1 MGLAPPAALSPQ
13 ALLARVEFEGEE
25 RVRLAYARG
34 KGVLFVTGHFGFWEL
49 QAMVHALR
57 LGPMAVLARLLDNRA
72 LNGLLE
78 TMRTRTGNTVVYKQG
93 SMRRIMRLLEPKKP
107 DGSPGTQEE
116 AVNACDVK
124 AGRPPRKLL
133 GMAVLTGFKPGTSNA
148 SLTGGKA
155 YNVEDCDTYSIDA
168 TAIDD
173 GRALE
178 LRHWTGMKRTWTL
191 VR

>member
-1 MGLAPPAALSPQ
+1 MARQLGLAAFVVAALGTTAGGANIACAQS
-13 ALLARVEFEGEE
+13 AD
-25 RVRLAYARG
+25 
-34 KGVLFVTGHFGFWEL
+34 
-49 QAMVHALR
+49 
-57 LGPMAVLARLLDNRA
+57 GPSVYRTW
-72 LNGLLE
+72 LNDSRKAHIQIGPCSDAAS
-78 TMRTRTGNTVVYKQG
+78 GPVCG
-93 SMRRIMRLLEPKKP
+93 RIVRLLEPKKA

-133 GMAVLTGFKPGTSNA
+133 GMAVLSGFKPGAGNA
-148 SLTGGKA
+148 AITGGKA
-155 YNVEDCDTYSIDA
+155 YNVEDCDMYSIDA
-168 TAIDD
+168 TAVDG

>member
-1 MGLAPPAALSPQ
+1 MAS
-13 ALLARVEFEGEE
+13 
-25 RVRLAYARG
+25 
-34 KGVLFVTGHFGFWEL
+34 
-49 QAMVHALR
+49 R
-57 LGPMAVLARLLDNRA
+57 LGRNLAAVVVVA
-72 LNGLLE
+72 LGTTGANGAWAQAAD
-78 TMRTRTGNTVVYKQG
+78 GPSVYRVWLNDSRKAQIQIG
-93 SMRRIMRLLEPKKP
+93 PCSDAASGPVCGRIVRLLEPKKA

-116 AVNACDVK
+116 AVNPCDVK

-133 GMAVLTGFKPGTSNA
+133 GMAVLTSFKPGPSNA
-148 SLTGGKA
+148 AITGGKA

-168 TAIDD
+168 TAIDG